1 MTVALALHN
10 ANAPGM
16 AGLFSMA
23 TRARLVTNWPHAGMV
38 VDGVLMHAT
47 LANGLHAT
55 AFTGGS
61 GWDLIELPEQIT
73 PQVLDVFARHAG
85 AQYDAV
91 SLLAFLLPWRVS
103 DSRRMY
109 CYEWCW
115 LAMSG
120 QNPHWRVT
128 PEQLLLLAHRINS
141 GGDIRWKT

>member
-61 GWDLIELPEQIT
+61 GWDLIELPEQIA
-73 PQVLDVFARHAG
+73 PQVLDAFARHKG
-85 AQYDAV
+85 AKYDAV

-103 DSRRMY
+103 DSRRVY

-115 LAMSG
+115 LAMMG
-120 QNPHWRVT
+120 ENPHWRVT
-128 PEQLLLLAHRINS
+128 PELLLYGAHMLNAKEGAGR
-141 GGDIRWKT
+141 